1 MTTRITF
8 IGTILMAA
16 SAIVLGLK
24 TWATEPVRPVLND
37 SEWTLDQIEGEAPLA
52 GRGNLDLTFT
62 QDGAFATGAG
72 CNSFKGTAEIN
83 GSEILF
89 PDQLAGTMMAC
100 PDGLAEQEEQV
111 LALLAQVVSFQID
124 ATDLV
129 LLGEDGTELLRYRS
143 AREPDDTLVETSG

>member
-8 IGTILMAA
+8 IATILIAA
-16 SAIVLGLK
+16 SAIVFSAE
-24 TWATEPVRPVLND
+24 TWATETVRPVLTD
-37 SEWTLDQIEGEAPLA
+37 TEWTLDQIEGEAPLA
-52 GRGNLDLTFT
+52 GRGNLELTFA
-62 QDGAFATGAG
+62 QDGVFATGAG

-111 LALLAQVVSFQID
+111 LALLAQVVSFEID
-124 ATDLV
+124 ATVLV
-129 LLGEDGTELLRYRS
+129 LLDEDGTELLRYRRD
-143 AREPDDTLVETSG
+143 AEPDETLVETGG